1 MMMLPIRQIFQEMAA
16 EKLRLSLTILA
27 VAWATICIAIM
38 LAAGEGLRQGLIRSS
53 ESGNGK
59 LIYLTGGY
67 ATKDFGNFHKGKQLK
82 LKYDDLNII
91 QALSS
96 VKQVQPSALW
106 DERVM
111 YEDNRAWQNPLA
123 VYPEYQALVG
133 IKMRAGGRWFN
144 PIDIKEQRKV
154 IVLGESAAI
163 SLFNKSDD
171 FDWVNTPHLEINPVG
186 KKVKVGDETF
196 MVIGVIKS
204 SSANVEQGIPLNE
217 SIFVP
222 FTTWQRFHPNSA
234 ISAFNIEPTRQADR
248 KQVASSVKQVIA
260 RKYGASVEDDQLL
273 QAQDMLLKQKTMRRF
288 LIGLQSFLG
297 IIGLVTLGVAGIGIA
312 NVMYATVKRATRDIG
327 LRMAIGAS
335 PSTIRLHYLTQA
347 LFTMALGGIV
357 GLGVTYG
364 LISLIQALPLAGN
377 SLYDQLGEPI
387 PELSFS
393 ILGLVIF
400 ALALVGIAAAWF
412 PANRAASITPLEA
425 LQSE

>member
-1 MMMLPIRQIFQEMAA
+1 MMLLPIRQIFQEMAA
-16 EKLRLSLTILA
+16 EKMRLSLTILA
-27 VAWATICIAIM
+27 VAWATLCIATM

-67 ATKDFGNFHKGKQLK
+67 ATKDSGNFYTGKQLK
-82 LKYDDLNII
+82 LKYDDLKVI
-91 QALSS
+91 QALPS
-96 VKQVQPSALW
+96 VKDVQPSAEW
-106 DERVM
+106 NERVTFK
-111 YEDNRAWQNPLA
+111 DHRTWQNPIG
-123 VYPEYQALVG
+123 VSPEYQALTG
-133 IKMRAGGRWFN
+133 LKMAPGGRWFN
-144 PIDIKEQRKV
+144 PMDMKEQRKV

-163 SLFNKSDD
+163 SLFNQSDD
-171 FDWVNTPHLEINPVG
+171 FDWINTPALEVDPVG
-186 KKVKVGDETF
+186 KKVKVGSEEF

-222 FTTWQRFHPNSA
+222 FATWQRFHPNRA
-234 ISAFNIEPTRQADR
+234 ISALNIEPAPQVDR
-248 KQVASSVKQVIA
+248 KQVAATVKQVIA
-260 RKYGASVEDDQLL
+260 RKYGASVEDQQLV
-273 QAQDMLLKQKTMRRF
+273 QVQDMLLRQKTMRRF

-327 LRMAIGAS
+327 LRMAVGAI
-335 PSTIRLHYLTQA
+335 PALIRIHYLTQS
-347 LFTMALGGIV
+347 LFTMAIGGLL
-357 GLGVTYG
+357 GLGLTYG
-364 LISLIQALPLAGN
+364 LISSIQAFPLAGN
-377 SLYDQLGEPI
+377 GLYEGLGKLT

-393 ILGLVIF
+393 IIGLVILALGLVG
-400 ALALVGIAAAWF
+400 VAAAWF